1 MHSNV
6 KTMRIKQ
13 GYKIREIAGEK
24 IIVIQGKYGE
34 DMTKIVSLN
43 PSAELLV
50 RELSGREFEIADAA
64 GILTDNYEVDY
75 RTAERDASAWAE
87 KLIECGIIE
96 S

>member
-1 MHSNV
+1 M
-6 KTMRIKQ
+6 KIKQ

-43 PSAELLV
+43 SSAELLV
-50 RELSGREFEIADAA
+50 RELAGKEFEISDAA
-64 GILTDNYEVDY
+64 SILTGRYDVDSQ
-75 RTAERDASAWAE
+75 TAERDAAVWAE

>member
-1 MHSNV
+1 M
-6 KTMRIKQ
+6 KIKQ

-43 PSAELLV
+43 SSAELLV
-50 RELSGREFEIADAA
+50 KELAGKEFEISDAA
-64 GILTDNYEVDY
+64 SILTCHYDVDFQ
-75 RTAERDASAWAE
+75 TAERDAAVWAE